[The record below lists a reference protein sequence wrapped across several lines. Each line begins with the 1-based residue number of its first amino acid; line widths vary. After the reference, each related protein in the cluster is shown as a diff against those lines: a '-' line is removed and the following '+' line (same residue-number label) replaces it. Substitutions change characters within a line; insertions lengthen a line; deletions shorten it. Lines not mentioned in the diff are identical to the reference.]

1 LHLTHE
7 GRRVVEG
14 AFNRH
19 AAELESGM
27 AVLNASETRELYAL
41 LKKLG
46 LFAAGARAA
55 TGQRKEITK

>member
-7 GRRVVEG
+7 GRRVIEA

-19 AAELESGM
+19 AAELESAM
-27 AVLNASETRELYAL
+27 AVLNASEKRELHAF

-46 LFAAGARAA
+46 LFAAGTCAV